1 MDDILQ
7 RSPEKVLLGILA
19 VSAAGVLLTLCSSVF
34 ESQWAILLLPI
45 WLIQVRQIKKI
56 RLLHFGDTGDGYA
69 SGRLHKVIS
78 FVVFPLVTLVVA
90 LLINSTA
97 RGMKAGF
104 FAVIIVQSAELLHR
118 LKAVNRPPTMDAA
131 E

>member
-1 MDDILQ
+1 MDDFLR

-34 ESQWAILLLPI
+34 ESQWALLLLPI

-56 RLLHFGDTGDGYA
+56 CLFHFGETGESDA
-69 SGRLHKVIS
+69 ADRQNKIIS
-78 FVVFPLVTLVVA
+78 FIVFPLVTLVVA

-104 FAVIIVQSAELLHR
+104 FAVIIVQSAELLRR
-118 LKAVNRPPTMDAA
+118 LKNREQTSVDGCC
-131 E
+131 